1 VEHVQRHMKVSQR
14 RVCKT
19 LGQPRA
25 TQRGRSIRPDRD
37 KPLVLK
43 LRRLARRYPR
53 YGYRMITALV
63 RREGWRVNRKR
74 VYRLWRQ
81 EGLQV
86 PHKAHKRRRC
96 GDSKNSCIRKK
107 ARYPNHVWTYD
118 FLYDQTEDGRRL
130 KLLPVVDEFTRE
142 CLTLEVERRMEAQD
156 VIGVLEYL
164 FALRGS
170 PRYLRSDN
178 GPEFVSKRIKG
189 WLAERKTGTL
199 FIEPGSPW
207 ENAYI
212 ESFNSRLRNDFLN
225 VEVFGSLKEAQVL
238 AEEHRLEYNH
248 RRPHSAL
255 GYRTPAAFAAT
266 CIPAASATPSP
277 PEYKS
282 KDVVNSLMAS
292 GT

>member
-1 VEHVQRHMKVSQR
+1 
-14 RVCKT
+14 
-19 LGQPRA
+19 
-25 TQRGRSIRPDRD
+25 
-37 KPLVLK
+37 
-43 LRRLARRYPR
+43 
-53 YGYRMITALV
+53 MIAALV
-63 RREGWRVNRKR
+63 RQEGWQVNRKR
-74 VYRLWRQ
+74 IYRLWRQ

-86 PHKAHKRRRC
+86 PRRTHKRRRC
-96 GDSKNSCIRKK
+96 GDSKNSCTRRK

-118 FLYDQTEDGRRL
+118 FLFDQTADGRRL

-142 CLTLEVERRMEAQD
+142 CLTLEVARRMEAAD

-164 FALRGS
+164 FALRGA

-178 GPEFVSKRIKG
+178 GPEFVARRIQA
-189 WLAERKTGTL
+189 WLAQRQTGPL

-212 ESFNSRLRNDFLN
+212 ESFNSRLRKELLN

-238 AEEHRLEYNH
+238 AEQHRLEYNH

-266 CIPAASATPSP
+266 CIPPASATPPP
-277 PEYKS
+277 PEYTS
-282 KDVVNSLMAS
+282 RDVVNSLMIS

>member
-1 VEHVQRHMKVSQR
+1 VEQVQRHRKVSQR
-14 RVCKT
+14 RACRT

-25 TQRGRSIRPDRD
+25 TQRAVRIGGDPD
-37 KPLVLK
+37 KPLVSK
-43 LRRLARRYPR
+43 LRQLSRRYPR

-63 RREGWRVNRKR
+63 RQEGWRVNRKR
-74 VYRLWRQ
+74 IYRLWRQ

-86 PHKAHKRRRC
+86 PRRTHKRRRC
-96 GDSKNSCIRKK
+96 GDSQNGCTRKK
-107 ARYPNHVWTYD
+107 ARYRNHVWTYD
-118 FLYDQTEDGRRL
+118 FLFDQTEDGRRL

-142 CLTLEVERRMEAQD
+142 CLTLEVARHMEAQD

-164 FALRGS
+164 FALRGA

-178 GPEFVSKRIKG
+178 GPEFVAQRIKA
-189 WLAERKTGTL
+189 WLVERQSGPL

-207 ENAYI
+207 QNAYI
-212 ESFNSRLRNDFLN
+212 ESFNSRLRNEFLN
-225 VEVFGSLKEAQVL
+225 VEAFGSLKEAQVL
-238 AEEHRLEYNH
+238 AEQHRLEYNH

-266 CIPAASATPSP
+266 CIPPAPATPPP

-282 KDVVNSLMAS
+282 RDVVNSLMTS

>member
-1 VEHVQRHMKVSQR
+1 MKVSQR

-25 TQRGRSIRPDRD
+25 TQRGRLIRPDQD

-63 RREGWRVNRKR
+63 RREGWLVNRKR

-86 PHKAHKRRRC
+86 PHKAHKRKRC
-96 GDSKNSCIRKK
+96 GDSKNGCTRKK
-107 ARYPNHVWTYD
+107 AQYPNHVWTYD

-130 KLLPVVDEFTRE
+130 KILPVVDEFTRE

-156 VIGVLEYL
+156 VIGVLEFL

-178 GPEFVSKRIKG
+178 GPEFVAKRIKG

-207 ENAYI
+207 ENGYI
-212 ESFNSRLRNDFLN
+212 ESFNSRVRNEFLN
-225 VEVFGSLKEAQVL
+225 VEAFGSLKEAQVL

-266 CIPAASATPSP
+266 CIPPASATPPP

-282 KDVVNSLMAS
+282 NDVVNSLMTS

>member
-1 VEHVQRHMKVSQR
+1 M
-14 RVCKT
+14 
-19 LGQPRA
+19 
-25 TQRGRSIRPDRD
+25 IRPDQD

-63 RREGWRVNRKR
+63 RREGWLVNRKR

-86 PHKAHKRRRC
+86 PHKAHKRKRC
-96 GDSKNSCIRKK
+96 GDSKNGCTRKK
-107 ARYPNHVWTYD
+107 AQYPNHVWTYD

-130 KLLPVVDEFTRE
+130 KILPVVDEFTRE

-156 VIGVLEYL
+156 VIGVLEFL

-178 GPEFVSKRIKG
+178 GPEFVAKRIKG

-207 ENAYI
+207 ENGYI
-212 ESFNSRLRNDFLN
+212 ESFNSRVRNEFLN
-225 VEVFGSLKEAQVL
+225 VEAFGSLKEAQVL

-266 CIPAASATPSP
+266 CIPPASATPPP

-282 KDVVNSLMAS
+282 NDVVNSLMTS

>member
-1 VEHVQRHMKVSQR
+1 VKHVQRHMKVSQR

-25 TQRGRSIRPDRD
+25 TQRGRLIRPDQD

-63 RREGWRVNRKR
+63 RREGWLVNRKR

-86 PHKAHKRRRC
+86 PHKAHKRKRC
-96 GDSKNSCIRKK
+96 GDSKNGCTRKK
-107 ARYPNHVWTYD
+107 AQYPNHVWTYD

-130 KLLPVVDEFTRE
+130 KILPVVDEFTRE

-156 VIGVLEYL
+156 VIGVLEFL

-178 GPEFVSKRIKG
+178 GPEFVAKRIKG

-207 ENAYI
+207 ENGYI
-212 ESFNSRLRNDFLN
+212 ESFNSRVRNEFLN
-225 VEVFGSLKEAQVL
+225 VEAFGSLKEAQVL

-266 CIPAASATPSP
+266 CIPPASATPPP

-282 KDVVNSLMAS
+282 NDVVNSLMTS

>member
-1 VEHVQRHMKVSQR
+1 MDHVQRRMKVSQR
-14 RVCKT
+14 RGCRT

-25 TQRGRSIRPDRD
+25 TQRARGLRADRD
-37 KPLVLK
+37 KPLVSK
-43 LRRLARRYPR
+43 LHQLSRRYPR

-63 RREGWRVNRKR
+63 RQEGWQVNRKR
-74 VYRLWRQ
+74 IYRLWRQ

-86 PHKAHKRRRC
+86 PRRSHKRHRC
-96 GDSKNSCIRKK
+96 GDSNHGGTRKQ
-107 ARYPNHVWTYD
+107 AMYPNHVWTYD

-142 CLTLEVERRMEAQD
+142 CLTLEVARRMEATD
-156 VIGVLEYL
+156 VIGVLEDL
-164 FALRGS
+164 FALRGR

-178 GPEFVSKRIKG
+178 GPEFVARRIQA
-189 WLAERKTGTL
+189 WLAQRQTGPL

-207 ENAYI
+207 ENAYM
-212 ESFNSRLRNDFLN
+212 ESFNSRLRNEFLN

-238 AEEHRLEYNH
+238 AEQHRLEYNH

-266 CIPAASATPSP
+266 CIPAAPATPSP
-277 PEYKS
+277 PEYTS
-282 KDVVNSLMAS
+282 RDVVNSLMAS

>member
-1 VEHVQRHMKVSQR
+1 MEHVQRHMKASQR
-14 RVCKT
+14 RACRT

-25 TQRGRSIRPDRD
+25 TQRARPIRPDRD
-37 KPLVLK
+37 QPLVSK
-43 LRRLARRYPR
+43 LRQWSRRYPR
-53 YGYRMITALV
+53 YGYRMIAALL
-63 RREGWRVNRKR
+63 RREGGRVNRKR

-86 PHKAHKRRRC
+86 PHRSHKRRRC
-96 GDSKNSCIRKK
+96 GGSKNGCTRKK

-142 CLTLEVERRMEAQD
+142 CLALEVERRMEAQD

-164 FALRGS
+164 FALRGA

-178 GPEFVSKRIKG
+178 GPEFVARRIRA
-189 WLAERKTGTL
+189 WLAERRTGTL
-199 FIEPGSPW
+199 FIQPGSPW

-212 ESFNSRLRNDFLN
+212 ESFNSRLRNEFLN
-225 VEVFGSLKEAQVL
+225 VEAFGSLKEAQVL
-238 AEEHRLEYNH
+238 AERHRLEYNH
-248 RRPHSAL
+248 HRPHSAL

-266 CIPAASATPSP
+266 CIPPAPATPPP

-282 KDVVNSLMAS
+282 KDVVNSLMTS

>member
-37 KPLVLK
+37 KPLVSK
-43 LRRLARRYPR
+43 LRQLARRYPR

-74 VYRLWRQ
+74 VHRLWRQ

-86 PHKAHKRRRC
+86 PQKAHKRRRC
-96 GDSKNSCIRKK
+96 GDSKNGCIRKK

-178 GPEFVSKRIKG
+178 GPEFVAKRIKG

-199 FIEPGSPW
+199 FIESGSPW

-225 VEVFGSLKEAQVL
+225 VEVFGTLKEAQVL

-266 CIPAASATPSP
+266 CIPAASATPPP

-282 KDVVNSLMAS
+282 NDVVNSLTTS

>member
-1 VEHVQRHMKVSQR
+1 VDHVQRQMTVSQR
-14 RVCKT
+14 RACKT

-25 TQRGRSIRPDRD
+25 TQRAVRTRPDRD
-37 KPLVLK
+37 KPLVSK
-43 LRRLARRYPR
+43 LHQLSRRYPR
-53 YGYRMITALV
+53 YGYRMIAALV
-63 RREGWRVNRKR
+63 RQEGWFVNRKR
-74 VYRLWRQ
+74 IYRLWRQ

-86 PHKAHKRRRC
+86 PRRSHKRPRC
-96 GDSKNSCIRKK
+96 GDAINGCTRKK

-118 FLYDQTEDGRRL
+118 FLYDQTADGRRL

-142 CLTLEVERRMEAQD
+142 CLTLEVTRRMEAQD

-164 FALRGS
+164 FALRGA

-178 GPEFVSKRIKG
+178 GPEFVAQRIKV
-189 WLAERKTGTL
+189 WLAQRQTGPL

-212 ESFNSRLRNDFLN
+212 ESFNSRLRNEFLN

-238 AEEHRLEYNH
+238 AEQHRLEYNH

-266 CIPAASATPSP
+266 CIPPASATPSP
-277 PEYKS
+277 PEYTS
-282 KDVVNSLMAS
+282 RDVVNSLMTS

>member
-25 TQRGRSIRPDRD
+25 TQRSRLIRPDRD
-37 KPLVLK
+37 KPLVSK

-53 YGYRMITALV
+53 YGYRMITALE
-63 RREGWRVNRKR
+63 RREGWLVNRKR

-96 GDSKNSCIRKK
+96 GDSKNGCTRKK
-107 ARYPNHVWTYD
+107 AQYPNHVWTYD

-130 KLLPVVDEFTRE
+130 KILPVVDEFTRE

-189 WLAERKTGTL
+189 WLAERKTGPL

-266 CIPAASATPSP
+266 CIPPASATPPP

-282 KDVVNSLMAS
+282 NDVVNSLMTS

>member
-1 VEHVQRHMKVSQR
+1 
-14 RVCKT
+14 
-19 LGQPRA
+19 
-25 TQRGRSIRPDRD
+25 
-37 KPLVLK
+37 
-43 LRRLARRYPR
+43 
-53 YGYRMITALV
+53 MITALI
-63 RREGWRVNRKR
+63 RQEGWLVNRKR

-86 PHKAHKRRRC
+86 PRRAHKRNRC
-96 GDSKNSCIRKK
+96 GGSKNGCTRNK

-118 FLYDQTEDGRRL
+118 FLFDQTEDGRRL
-130 KLLPVVDEFTRE
+130 KILPVVDEFTRE
-142 CLTLEVERRMEAQD
+142 CLTLEVERCMEAQD

-164 FALRGS
+164 FAVRGV

-178 GPEFVSKRIKG
+178 GPEFVAQRIKA
-189 WLAERKTGTL
+189 WLAERQSGPL

-207 ENAYI
+207 QNAYI
-212 ESFNSRLRNDFLN
+212 ESFNSRLRNEFLN
-225 VEVFGSLKEAQVL
+225 VEAFGSLKEAQVL
-238 AEEHRLEYNH
+238 AEQHRLEYNH

-266 CIPAASATPSP
+266 CIPPASATPSP

-282 KDVVNSLMAS
+282 SDVVNSLMTS

>member
-1 VEHVQRHMKVSQR
+1 MEHVERHMKVSQR

-25 TQRGRSIRPDRD
+25 TQRGRPIRPDQD
-37 KPLVLK
+37 KPLVSK
-43 LRRLARRYPR
+43 LRRLSRRYPR

-63 RREGWRVNRKR
+63 RQEGWRVNRKR

-86 PHKAHKRRRC
+86 PRRAHKRKRC
-96 GDSKNSCIRKK
+96 GSSENGCTRKK

-118 FLYDQTEDGRRL
+118 FLFDQTEDGRRL
-130 KLLPVVDEFTRE
+130 KILPVVDEFTRE

-164 FALRGS
+164 FAVRGV

-178 GPEFVSKRIKG
+178 GPEFVAERIKA
-189 WLAERKTGTL
+189 WLAGRQSGPL

-212 ESFNSRLRNDFLN
+212 ESFNSRLRNELLD
-225 VEVFGSLKEAQVL
+225 VEAFGSLKEAKVL
-238 AEEHRLEYNH
+238 AEQHRLEYNH

-266 CIPAASATPSP
+266 CIPPASATPSP
-277 PEYKS
+277 PEYTS
-282 KDVVNSLMAS
+282 SDVVNSLMTS

>member
-1 VEHVQRHMKVSQR
+1 M
-14 RVCKT
+14 
-19 LGQPRA
+19 
-25 TQRGRSIRPDRD
+25 RPDRD
-37 KPLVLK
+37 KPLVRK
-43 LRRLARRYPR
+43 LHQLSRRYPR
-53 YGYRMITALV
+53 YGYRLIAALI
-63 RREGWRVNRKR
+63 RQEGWRVNRKR
-74 VYRLWRQ
+74 IYRLWRQ

-86 PHKAHKRRRC
+86 PYKSHKRTRC
-96 GDSKNSCIRKK
+96 GNAENSCTRKK
-107 ARYPNHVWTYD
+107 ARYPNQVWTYD
-118 FLYDQTEDGRRL
+118 FLYDQTADGRRL

-142 CLTLEVERRMEAQD
+142 CLALEVQRRMEAQD

-164 FALRGS
+164 FAVRGA
-170 PRYLRSDN
+170 PQYLRSDN
-178 GPEFVSKRIKG
+178 GPEFVARRIQA

-207 ENAYI
+207 ENAYM
-212 ESFNSRLRNDFLN
+212 ESFNSRLRNELLN

-238 AEEHRLEYNH
+238 AERHRLEYNH

-266 CIPAASATPSP
+266 CIPPAPATPPP

-282 KDVVNSLMAS
+282 RDVVNSLTTP

>member
-1 VEHVQRHMKVSQR
+1 MEHVQRHMKASQR

-37 KPLVLK
+37 KPLVSK

-63 RREGWRVNRKR
+63 RREGWLVNRKR

-86 PHKAHKRRRC
+86 PQKAHKRRRC
-96 GDSKNSCIRKK
+96 GDSKNGCTRKK

-156 VIGVLEYL
+156 VMGVLEYL

-225 VEVFGSLKEAQVL
+225 VEVFGTLKEAQVL

-266 CIPAASATPSP
+266 CIPAASATPPP

-282 KDVVNSLMAS
+282 NDVVNSLMTS

>member
-1 VEHVQRHMKVSQR
+1 MECVQRQIHVSQR

-25 TQRGRSIRPDRD
+25 TQRGRRLRPDRD
-37 KPLVLK
+37 KALVLK

-63 RREGWRVNRKR
+63 RREGWWVNRKR
-74 VYRLWRQ
+74 IYRLWRQ

-86 PHKAHKRRRC
+86 PRRAHKRRRC
-96 GDSKNSCIRKK
+96 GDSKNGCTRKK

-118 FLYDQTEDGRRL
+118 FLFDQTEDGRRL

-142 CLTLEVERRMEAQD
+142 CLTLEVARHMEAQD

-164 FALRGS
+164 FALRGA
-170 PRYLRSDN
+170 PGYLRSDN
-178 GPEFVSKRIKG
+178 GPEFVAQRIKA
-189 WLAERKTGTL
+189 WLAERQTGPL

-212 ESFNSRLRNDFLN
+212 ESFNSRLRNEFLN
-225 VEVFGSLKEAQVL
+225 GEVFGSLKEAQVL
-238 AEEHRLEYNH
+238 AEQHRLEYNH

-266 CIPAASATPSP
+266 CIPPASATPSP

-282 KDVVNSLMAS
+282 NDVVNSLMTS

>member
-1 VEHVQRHMKVSQR
+1 MEHVQRHMKVSQR
-14 RVCKT
+14 RGCKT

-37 KPLVLK
+37 KPLVMK

-86 PHKAHKRRRC
+86 PHKAHKRKRC
-96 GDSKNSCIRKK
+96 GDSKNGCIRKK
-107 ARYPNHVWTYD
+107 AQYPNHVWTYD

-189 WLAERKTGTL
+189 WLAERKTGPL

-266 CIPAASATPSP
+266 CIPAASATPPP

-282 KDVVNSLMAS
+282 KDVVNSLMTS

>member
-1 VEHVQRHMKVSQR
+1 MDQVQRQMPVSQR
-14 RVCKT
+14 RACRT

-25 TQRGRSIRPDRD
+25 TQRARRIRPDRD
-37 KPLVLK
+37 QPLVSK
-43 LRRLARRYPR
+43 LHQLSRRYPR
-53 YGYRMITALV
+53 YGYRMIAALV
-63 RREGWRVNRKR
+63 RQEGWPVNRKR
-74 VYRLWRQ
+74 IYRLWRQ

-86 PHKAHKRRRC
+86 PRRPHKRRRC
-96 GDSKNSCIRKK
+96 GDAKNSCTRRK

-118 FLYDQTEDGRRL
+118 FLFDQTADRRRL
-130 KLLPVVDEFTRE
+130 KLLAVVDEFTRE
-142 CLTLEVERRMEAQD
+142 CLTLEVARRMEAAD

-164 FALRGS
+164 FAVRGA

-178 GPEFVSKRIKG
+178 GPEFVARRIKT
-189 WLAERKTGTL
+189 WLAQRQTGPL

-212 ESFNSRLRNDFLN
+212 ESFNSRLRNELLN

-238 AEEHRLEYNH
+238 AEQHRLEYNH

-255 GYRTPAAFAAT
+255 GYRTPAAFAAA
-266 CIPAASATPSP
+266 CIPPAPATPAP
-277 PEYKS
+277 PEYKPQ
-282 KDVVNSLMAS
+282 DVVNSLMTP

>member
-1 VEHVQRHMKVSQR
+1 VDHVQRHLEASQR
-14 RVCKT
+14 RVCQT

-25 TQRGRSIRPDRD
+25 TQRARPLRPDRD
-37 KPLVLK
+37 KPLVRK
-43 LRRLARRYPR
+43 LHQLSRRYPR

-63 RREGWRVNRKR
+63 HQEGWPVNRKR
-74 VYRLWRQ
+74 IYRLWRQ

-86 PHKAHKRRRC
+86 PRRSHKRRRG
-96 GDSKNSCIRKK
+96 GDAQNACTRQK

-130 KLLPVVDEFTRE
+130 KILPVVDEFTRE
-142 CLTLEVERRMEAQD
+142 CLTLEVARGMEAQD

-164 FALRGS
+164 FAVRGV

-178 GPEFVSKRIKG
+178 GPEFVARRIKA
-189 WLAERKTGTL
+189 WLAERHSGPL

-207 ENAYI
+207 QNAYI
-212 ESFNSRLRNDFLN
+212 ESFNSRLRNEFLN
-225 VEVFGSLKEAQVL
+225 VEAFGSLKEAQVL
-238 AEEHRLEYNH
+238 AEQHRREYNH

-266 CIPAASATPSP
+266 CIPPASATPSP
-277 PEYKS
+277 PEYTS
-282 KDVVNSLMAS
+282 RDVVNSLTTS